1 MKFELFQHEVKI
13 TPKHTPDWYVKWVA
27 VAFAVVA
34 VLCRTTPEIPLIYDM
49 AFSIVATMGW
59 FLVGWAWHDR
69 SLMVLNSI
77 LTFVLASGILR
88 HVYS

>member
-1 MKFELFQHEVKI
+1 MKFEIFRHEVKV

-34 VLCRTTPEIPLIYDM
+34 VLCRTTPGIPTIFDM
-49 AFSIVATMGW
+49 IFSLVATTGW
-59 FLVGWAWHDR
+59 FIVGWAWHDR

-77 LTFVLASGILR
+77 LSFVLLSGIFR
-88 HVYS
+88 YAF

>member
-1 MKFELFQHEVKI
+1 MTFFKHEVKI
-13 TPKHTPDWYVKWVA
+13 TPKHTPDWYVKWVS

-34 VLCRTTPEIPLIYDM
+34 VLCRTEPNIPIIFDM
-49 AFSIVATMGW
+49 AFSLVATVGW

-77 LTFVLASGILR
+77 LTFVLLSGILR
-88 HVYS
+88 YIVG